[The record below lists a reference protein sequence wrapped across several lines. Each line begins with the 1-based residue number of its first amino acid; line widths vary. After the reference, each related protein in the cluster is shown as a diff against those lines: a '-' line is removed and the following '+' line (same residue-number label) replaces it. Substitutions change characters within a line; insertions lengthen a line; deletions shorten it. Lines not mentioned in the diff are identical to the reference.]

1 MVIGSENV
9 LTYWNSNIIMILW
22 NSKSE
27 VIKCLHGQGDQKQKI
42 RSQMISKSGLMMN
55 PKKGLMNIARPTT
68 LHGRRQYGAEYICF
82 WRRNKNI
89 GPLLYLGGR
98 TVNRYSPD
106 PCGSGVNILL
116 HPPQKV
122 NRDFLT
128 GGLLCL

>member
-1 MVIGSENV
+1 MVIGSEKCLDLLELKYYNDIV
-9 LTYWNSNIIMILW
+9 EL
-22 NSKSE
+22 KSE

-89 GPLLYLGGR
+89 GHCSILR
-98 TVNRYSPD
+98 TDSEP
-106 PCGSGVNILL
+106 I
-116 HPPQKV
+116 
-122 NRDFLT
+122 
-128 GGLLCL
+128 